1 MFKGNFLL
9 EILHI
14 LISFISLLEH
24 MSESADEEE
33 EGAKGAFEEGKG
45 GVFDFFF
52 GNIRESLTT
61 IGGGQNNNA
70 KMSSAKGTNDNNND
84 GSSLPRGSS
93 DDASNNNSSSNNNT
107 NNINAEKAFRRRGNA
122 ATMMTTFGGEG
133 SNSSKFGYEEELF
146 GTASSAGSPTKHFG
160 HPDGNTNT
168 NDNHYVPGSNSM
180 PSTPNGGGFANNNNN
195 RTNSVNQATVNLIN
209 GILGT
214 GALGLPYCFKLTGVF
229 LTAMLIIVS
238 ACSTMFTTQCL
249 LFSSAVTDAWS
260 YEEVA
265 FRTLGNRGKIL
276 VRICVVALLMGCSVA
291 YVNIVSDIFSGVAG
305 TIVPAG
311 AEPSRGETMVAVVCF
326 GFVPIGTMIRS
337 AKALSST
344 SAFGIFIAWM
354 FTLSVAVVYFF
365 KSSVYP
371 DLYAEHE
378 LAGNNAVQTWNS
390 EKIMIVLP
398 VLSFGFAASP
408 IMYPVV
414 QTLKDPTNNRVL
426 SVANKSIW
434 ISGIAYFIIGLMG
447 YLTFQ
452 DSASGDVLRNFGA
465 EKGSWGV
472 LMRTMKLL
480 YCVSMATCVPVV
492 FITLRET
499 LTPVVLR
506 VCQSPESQKEM
517 SRGQDIGLNAVLFGS
532 SLAMAFYIPNVEFVF
547 GLVGATSCSTLIF
560 TAPSLIFLS
569 ATSDSSGSYA
579 KASSKVSSFG
589 CITTLGLTT
598 SRQIARLFCAFGV
611 YLLVKSTEHTIRAVH
626 EEQTLVDLVSSLH
639 AAEAKA
645 SEAAVMY
652 EKVYEAADKF
662 QRVEKAESELSIA
675 QTESEKTMQ
684 IVKDAVASLEKLS
697 SKSDG
702 GSSSSDFKNMFF
714 GDSDDDAHGEVL
726 KKSIEEVSE
735 MSKSFGNVTI
745 GSLIEAEATLEEL
758 SDEISDEKNEIEK
771 EKNKEQERRD
781 KDAALIAEATG
792 TVVDFDSIKE
802 SSSKNSESGKDGEN
816 ETKQVEKEEKEV
828 EKLVA
833 DESETVKR
841 VFETQ
846 SALSV
851 LHDVATEVIGAMDV
865 SHAGVSSA
873 SARAQSRLHEV
884 QNVLNTTQM
893 TAEVISK
900 TLADLK
906 EAKETQSENVLKAVM
921 KAIENSGRNDEE
933 GKDLMEALAQVE
945 NEARELAERRK
956 EDEDEDKGSVPREE
970 TKQKKDTDSSDSA
983 GDGISDETVAKL
995 LDATKTAAEKMVVT
1009 EVEDIM
1015 KKTSKVKPEVVDR
1028 AAEIARQLRPKAV
1041 EESSEKPSI
1050 NSLFDISNQKDKT
1063 TSGGD
1068 ASQGGGGGEAGNEG
1082 ASLDAGNATTAAN
1095 ARALPDLTYEE
1106 RKKEWKIKPLLDSEF
1121 FERAGK
1127 SKANNNNNKEEA
1139 EELAA
1144 AVEASEEAKDDSD
1157 DDGDLNWDSS
1167 FSKRVRSSSSS
1178 GSSSSNDG
1186 DALFEKN
1193 F

>member
-1 MFKGNFLL
+1 MSDSEREGDVGN
-9 EILHI
+9 
-14 LISFISLLEH
+14 
-24 MSESADEEE
+24 
-33 EGAKGAFEEGKG
+33 GGGGGG

-52 GNIRESLTT
+52 GNIRENLISGSSSTSSSSSAKTT
-61 IGGGQNNNA
+61 SASSAGKMSDNNVVRSSEDNNNNNNA
-70 KMSSAKGTNDNNND
+70 S
-84 GSSLPRGSS
+84 
-93 DDASNNNSSSNNNT
+93 
-107 NNINAEKAFRRRGNA
+107 FRRRGNA
-122 ATMMTTFGGEG
+122 SGGFSPREGATTTTT
-133 SNSSKFGYEEELF
+133 SFGYEEELF
-146 GTASSAGSPTKHFG
+146 GMSSSSPTKSFEQQRA
-160 HPDGNTNT
+160 
-168 NDNHYVPGSNSM
+168 SSSSSSM
-180 PSTPNGGGFANNNNN
+180 PSTPSGSNN

-229 LTAMLIIVS
+229 LTTLLIVVS
-238 ACSTMFTTQCL
+238 ASATVFTTQFL
-249 LFSSAVTDAWS
+249 LFASAVTDAWS

-276 VRICVVALLMGCSVA
+276 VRVCVVALLMGCSVA

-326 GFVPIGTMIRS
+326 GFVPLGTMIRS

-408 IMYPVV
+408 IMYPVM
-414 QTLKDPTNNRVL
+414 QTLRDPTNNRVL
-426 SVANKSIW
+426 SVANKSIL
-434 ISGIAYFIIGLMG
+434 ISGIAYFTIGLMG
-447 YLTFQ
+447 YMTFQ

-506 VCQSPESQKEM
+506 VCRSPESQREM
-517 SRGQDIGLNAVLFGS
+517 SKGQDIGLNAVLFGS

-569 ATSDSSGSYA
+569 ATSDNVGSYA
-579 KASSKVSSFG
+579 KASSRVSSFG
-589 CITTLGLTT
+589 WITALGLTT
-598 SRQIARLFCAFGV
+598 CRQIARLFCAFGV

-639 AAEAKA
+639 AAETKA

-702 GSSSSDFKNMFF
+702 SSSSSDLKSIFF
-714 GDSDDDAHGEVL
+714 GSEDDAHGEVL

-758 SDEISDEKNEIEK
+758 SDEIGDEKSEAEK
-771 EKNKEQERRD
+771 EQNKEQEQRD

-792 TVVDFDSIKE
+792 TVVDFDSIKD
-802 SSSKNSESGKDGEN
+802 SKKSESKDGEN
-816 ETKQVEKEEKEV
+816 EMKELEKEEKEV

-851 LHDVATEVIGAMDV
+851 LHDVATEVISAMDV

-900 TLADLK
+900 TLSDLR

-945 NEARELAERRK
+945 NEARELAERKK
-956 EDEDEDKGSVPREE
+956 EDQDEEKGSGSGKE
-970 TKQKKDTDSSDSA
+970 KKDKDSSDAS

-1009 EVEDIM
+1009 EVEDIR

-1041 EESSEKPSI
+1041 EETSDKPSI
-1050 NSLFDISNQKDKT
+1050 NSLFDISNQKDKFA
-1063 TSGGD
+1063 SGGD
-1068 ASQGGGGGEAGNEG
+1068 VSQGGGGEAGKEG
-1082 ASLDAGNATTAAN
+1082 ASTHAGNTTAAK
-1095 ARALPDLTYEE
+1095 ASSDLTYEE
-1106 RKKEWKIKPLLDSEF
+1106 RKKEWKIKPLLDTEF

-1127 SKANNNNNKEEA
+1127 SKANDNKEEA

-1144 AVEASEEAKDDSD
+1144 AVEAREEEKDE
-1157 DDGDLNWDSS
+1157 LNWDSS
-1167 FSKRVRSSSSS
+1167 FSKIVRGASNGGGSTSE
-1178 GSSSSNDG
+1178 SSSSN
-1186 DALFEKN
+1186 EN

>member
-1 MFKGNFLL
+1 MSDSEREGDVGN
-9 EILHI
+9 
-14 LISFISLLEH
+14 
-24 MSESADEEE
+24 
-33 EGAKGAFEEGKG
+33 GGGGGG

-52 GNIRESLTT
+52 GNIQNLISDSSSSSSSAKTT
-61 IGGGQNNNA
+61 SSAGKMSDNNVVRSSEDNNNNNNNNNA
-70 KMSSAKGTNDNNND
+70 S
-84 GSSLPRGSS
+84 
-93 DDASNNNSSSNNNT
+93 
-107 NNINAEKAFRRRGNA
+107 FRRRGNA
-122 ATMMTTFGGEG
+122 SGGFSPREGATTTTT
-133 SNSSKFGYEEELF
+133 SFGYEEELF
-146 GTASSAGSPTKHFG
+146 GMSSSSPTKSFEQQQRA
-160 HPDGNTNT
+160 
-168 NDNHYVPGSNSM
+168 SASSSSM
-180 PSTPNGGGFANNNNN
+180 PSTPSGSNN

-229 LTAMLIIVS
+229 LTTLLIVVS
-238 ACSTMFTTQCL
+238 ASATVFTTQCL
-249 LFSSAVTDAWS
+249 LFASAVTDAWS

-276 VRICVVALLMGCSVA
+276 VRVCVVALLMGCSVA

-326 GFVPIGTMIRS
+326 GFVPLGTMIRS

-408 IMYPVV
+408 IMYPVM
-414 QTLKDPTNNRVL
+414 QTLRDPTNNRVL
-426 SVANKSIW
+426 SVANKSIL
-434 ISGIAYFIIGLMG
+434 ISGIAYFTIGLMG
-447 YLTFQ
+447 YMTFQ

-506 VCQSPESQKEM
+506 VCRSPESQREM
-517 SRGQDIGLNAVLFGS
+517 SKGQDIGLNAVLFGS

-569 ATSDSSGSYA
+569 ATSDNVGSYA
-579 KASSKVSSFG
+579 KASSRVSSFG
-589 CITTLGLTT
+589 WITALGLTT
-598 SRQIARLFCAFGV
+598 CRQIARLFCAFGV

-639 AAEAKA
+639 AAETKA

-702 GSSSSDFKNMFF
+702 SSSSSDLKSIFF
-714 GDSDDDAHGEVL
+714 GSEDDAHGEVL

-758 SDEISDEKNEIEK
+758 SDEIGDEKSEAEK
-771 EKNKEQERRD
+771 EQNKEQEQRD

-792 TVVDFDSIKE
+792 TVVDFDSIKD
-802 SSSKNSESGKDGEN
+802 SKKSESKDGEN
-816 ETKQVEKEEKEV
+816 EMKELEKEEKEV

-851 LHDVATEVIGAMDV
+851 LHDVATEVISAMDV

-900 TLADLK
+900 TLADLR

-945 NEARELAERRK
+945 NEARELAERKKADQDEGKGTGSGK
-956 EDEDEDKGSVPREE
+956 E
-970 TKQKKDTDSSDSA
+970 KKDKDSSDAS

-1041 EESSEKPSI
+1041 EETSDKPSI
-1050 NSLFDISNQKDKT
+1050 NSLFDISNQKDKSA
-1063 TSGGD
+1063 SGGEV
-1068 ASQGGGGGEAGNEG
+1068 SQGGGEAGKEG
-1082 ASLDAGNATTAAN
+1082 ASTHAGNTTAAK
-1095 ARALPDLTYEE
+1095 ASSDLTYEE
-1106 RKKEWKIKPLLDSEF
+1106 RKKEWKIKPLLDTEF

-1127 SKANNNNNKEEA
+1127 SKANDNKEEA

-1144 AVEASEEAKDDSD
+1144 AVEAREEEKDE
-1157 DDGDLNWDSS
+1157 LNWDSS
-1167 FSKRVRSSSSS
+1167 FSKIVRGASNGGGSTSE
-1178 GSSSSNDG
+1178 SSSSN
-1186 DALFEKN
+1186 EN

>member
-1 MFKGNFLL
+1 MSDSEREGDVGN
-9 EILHI
+9 
-14 LISFISLLEH
+14 
-24 MSESADEEE
+24 
-33 EGAKGAFEEGKG
+33 GGGGGG

-52 GNIRESLTT
+52 GNIRENLISGSSSTSSSSSAKTT
-61 IGGGQNNNA
+61 SASSAGKMSDNNVVRSSEDNNNNNNA
-70 KMSSAKGTNDNNND
+70 S
-84 GSSLPRGSS
+84 
-93 DDASNNNSSSNNNT
+93 
-107 NNINAEKAFRRRGNA
+107 FRRRGNA
-122 ATMMTTFGGEG
+122 SGGFSPREGATTT
-133 SNSSKFGYEEELF
+133 SFGYEEELF
-146 GTASSAGSPTKHFG
+146 GMSSSSPTKSFEQQRA
-160 HPDGNTNT
+160 
-168 NDNHYVPGSNSM
+168 SSSSSSM
-180 PSTPNGGGFANNNNN
+180 PSTPSGSNN

-229 LTAMLIIVS
+229 LTTLLIVVS
-238 ACSTMFTTQCL
+238 ASATVLTTQFL
-249 LFSSAVTDAWS
+249 LFASAVTDAWS

-276 VRICVVALLMGCSVA
+276 VRVCVVALLMGCSVA

-326 GFVPIGTMIRS
+326 GFVPLGTMIRS

-408 IMYPVV
+408 IMYPVM
-414 QTLKDPTNNRVL
+414 QTLRDPTNNRVL
-426 SVANKSIW
+426 SVANKSIL
-434 ISGIAYFIIGLMG
+434 ISGIAYFTIGLMG
-447 YLTFQ
+447 YMTFQ

-506 VCQSPESQKEM
+506 VCRSPESQREM
-517 SRGQDIGLNAVLFGS
+517 SKGQDIGLNAVLFGS

-569 ATSDSSGSYA
+569 ATSDNVGSYA
-579 KASSKVSSFG
+579 KASSRVSSFG
-589 CITTLGLTT
+589 WITALGLTT
-598 SRQIARLFCAFGV
+598 CRQIARLFCAFGV

-639 AAEAKA
+639 AAETKA

-702 GSSSSDFKNMFF
+702 SSSSSDLKSIFF
-714 GDSDDDAHGEVL
+714 GSEDDAHGEVL

-758 SDEISDEKNEIEK
+758 SDEIGDEKSEAEK
-771 EKNKEQERRD
+771 EQNKEQEQRD

-792 TVVDFDSIKE
+792 TVVDFDSIKD
-802 SSSKNSESGKDGEN
+802 SKKSESKDGEN
-816 ETKQVEKEEKEV
+816 EMKELEKEEKEV

-851 LHDVATEVIGAMDV
+851 LHDVATEVISAMDV

-900 TLADLK
+900 TLSDLR

-945 NEARELAERRK
+945 NEARELAERKK
-956 EDEDEDKGSVPREE
+956 EDQDEEKGSGSGKE
-970 TKQKKDTDSSDSA
+970 KKDKDSSDAS

-1041 EESSEKPSI
+1041 EETSDKPSI
-1050 NSLFDISNQKDKT
+1050 NSLFDISNQKDKFA
-1063 TSGGD
+1063 SGGD
-1068 ASQGGGGGEAGNEG
+1068 VSQGGGGEAGKEG
-1082 ASLDAGNATTAAN
+1082 ASTHAGNTTAAK
-1095 ARALPDLTYEE
+1095 ASSDLTYEE
-1106 RKKEWKIKPLLDSEF
+1106 RKKEWKIKPLLDTEF

-1127 SKANNNNNKEEA
+1127 SKANDNKEEA

-1144 AVEASEEAKDDSD
+1144 AVEAREEEKDDD
-1157 DDGDLNWDSS
+1157 ELNWDSS
-1167 FSKRVRSSSSS
+1167 FSKRVRGASNGGGSTSE
-1178 GSSSSNDG
+1178 SSSSNS
-1186 DALFEKN
+1186 LEKN

>member
-1 MFKGNFLL
+1 
-9 EILHI
+9 
-14 LISFISLLEH
+14 
-24 MSESADEEE
+24 MSDSER
-33 EGAKGAFEEGKG
+33 EGDVGDGGGG
-45 GVFDFFF
+45 GVFEFFF
-52 GNIRESLTT
+52 GNIRENLISDSSSSSSSAKTT
-61 IGGGQNNNA
+61 SSAGKMSDNNVVRSSEDNNNNNNNA
-70 KMSSAKGTNDNNND
+70 S
-84 GSSLPRGSS
+84 
-93 DDASNNNSSSNNNT
+93 
-107 NNINAEKAFRRRGNA
+107 FRRRGNA
-122 ATMMTTFGGEG
+122 SGGFSPREGATTTTT
-133 SNSSKFGYEEELF
+133 SFGYEEELF
-146 GTASSAGSPTKHFG
+146 GMSSSSPTKSFEQQQRA
-160 HPDGNTNT
+160 
-168 NDNHYVPGSNSM
+168 SASSSSM
-180 PSTPNGGGFANNNNN
+180 PSTPSGSNN

-229 LTAMLIIVS
+229 LTTLLIVVS
-238 ACSTMFTTQCL
+238 ASATVFTTQCL
-249 LFSSAVTDAWS
+249 LFASAVTDAWS

-276 VRICVVALLMGCSVA
+276 VRVCVVALLMGCSVA

-326 GFVPIGTMIRS
+326 GFVPLGTMIRS

-378 LAGNNAVQTWNS
+378 LAGNNAVQTWNN

-408 IMYPVV
+408 IMYPVM
-414 QTLKDPTNNRVL
+414 QTLRDPTNNRVL
-426 SVANKSIW
+426 SVANKSIL
-434 ISGIAYFIIGLMG
+434 ISGIAYFTIGLMG
-447 YLTFQ
+447 YMTFQ

-506 VCQSPESQKEM
+506 VCRSPESQREM
-517 SRGQDIGLNAVLFGS
+517 SKGQDIGLNAVLFGS

-569 ATSDSSGSYA
+569 ATSDNVGSYA
-579 KASSKVSSFG
+579 KASSRVSSFG
-589 CITTLGLTT
+589 WITALGLTT
-598 SRQIARLFCAFGV
+598 CRQIARLFCAFGV

-639 AAEAKA
+639 AAETKA

-662 QRVEKAESELSIA
+662 QRVEKAETELSIA

-702 GSSSSDFKNMFF
+702 SSSSSDLKSIFF
-714 GDSDDDAHGEVL
+714 GSEDDAHGEVL

-758 SDEISDEKNEIEK
+758 SDEIGDEKSEAEK
-771 EKNKEQERRD
+771 EQNKEQEQRD

-792 TVVDFDSIKE
+792 TVVDFDSIKD
-802 SSSKNSESGKDGEN
+802 SKKSESKDGEN
-816 ETKQVEKEEKEV
+816 EMKELEKEEKEV

-851 LHDVATEVIGAMDV
+851 LHDVATEVISAMDV

-900 TLADLK
+900 TLADLR

-945 NEARELAERRK
+945 NEARELAERKKADQDEGKGTGSGK
-956 EDEDEDKGSVPREE
+956 E
-970 TKQKKDTDSSDSA
+970 KKDKDSSDAS

-1009 EVEDIM
+1009 EVEDIR

-1041 EESSEKPSI
+1041 EETSDKPSI
-1050 NSLFDISNQKDKT
+1050 NSLFDISNQKDKSA
-1063 TSGGD
+1063 SGGEV
-1068 ASQGGGGGEAGNEG
+1068 SQGGGEAGKEG
-1082 ASLDAGNATTAAN
+1082 ASTHAGNTTAAK
-1095 ARALPDLTYEE
+1095 ASSDLTYEE
-1106 RKKEWKIKPLLDSEF
+1106 RKKEWKIKPLLDTEF

-1127 SKANNNNNKEEA
+1127 SKANDNKEEA

-1144 AVEASEEAKDDSD
+1144 AVEAREEEKDE
-1157 DDGDLNWDSS
+1157 LNWDSS
-1167 FSKRVRSSSSS
+1167 FSKIVRGASNGGGSTSE
-1178 GSSSSNDG
+1178 SSSSN
-1186 DALFEKN
+1186 EN

>member
-1 MFKGNFLL
+1 
-9 EILHI
+9 
-14 LISFISLLEH
+14 
-24 MSESADEEE
+24 MSESEDEEE

-52 GNIRESLTT
+52 GNIRESLIM

-70 KMSSAKGTNDNNND
+70 KMMSAKGTNDNND

-93 DDASNNNSSSNNNT
+93 DDASNNSSSSNNTT
-107 NNINAEKAFRRRGNA
+107 NNNAAAAFRRRGNA

-146 GTASSAGSPTKHFG
+146 GTASGGSPTKQFG

-168 NDNHYVPGSNSM
+168 NDNHYNASSGSISM

-229 LTAMLIIVS
+229 LTTMLIVVS

-589 CITTLGLTT
+589 WITTLGLTT

-702 GSSSSDFKNMFF
+702 GSSSSGFKNMFF
-714 GDSDDDAHGEVL
+714 GDSDDDAQGEVL

-792 TVVDFDSIKE
+792 TVVDFESIKE
-802 SSSKNSESGKDGEN
+802 SSSKNSESGKDG
-816 ETKQVEKEEKEV
+816 EKEEKEV

-970 TKQKKDTDSSDSA
+970 TKQKKDTYSSDST

-1068 ASQGGGGGEAGNEG
+1068 ASQGGGGGEAGNEA
-1082 ASLDAGNATTAAN
+1082 ASLDAGNATTAAH

-1127 SKANNNNNKEEA
+1127 SKANNNNKEEA

-1144 AVEASEEAKDDSD
+1144 AVEASEEAKDDD

-1178 GSSSSNDG
+1178 GSSSSNEG

>member
-1 MFKGNFLL
+1 MSDSEREGDVGN
-9 EILHI
+9 
-14 LISFISLLEH
+14 
-24 MSESADEEE
+24 
-33 EGAKGAFEEGKG
+33 GGGGGG

-52 GNIRESLTT
+52 GNIRENLISGSSSTSSSSSAKTT
-61 IGGGQNNNA
+61 SASSAGKMSDNNVVRSSEDNNNNNNA
-70 KMSSAKGTNDNNND
+70 S
-84 GSSLPRGSS
+84 
-93 DDASNNNSSSNNNT
+93 
-107 NNINAEKAFRRRGNA
+107 FRRRGNA
-122 ATMMTTFGGEG
+122 SGGFSPREGATTTTT
-133 SNSSKFGYEEELF
+133 SFGYEEELF
-146 GTASSAGSPTKHFG
+146 GMSSSSPTKSFEQQQRA
-160 HPDGNTNT
+160 
-168 NDNHYVPGSNSM
+168 SASSSSM
-180 PSTPNGGGFANNNNN
+180 PSTPSGSNN

-229 LTAMLIIVS
+229 LTTLLIVVS
-238 ACSTMFTTQCL
+238 ASATVFTTQFL
-249 LFSSAVTDAWS
+249 LFASAVTDAWS

-276 VRICVVALLMGCSVA
+276 VRVCVVALLMGCSVA

-326 GFVPIGTMIRS
+326 GFVPLGTMIRS

-408 IMYPVV
+408 IMYPVM
-414 QTLKDPTNNRVL
+414 QTLRDPTNNRVL
-426 SVANKSIW
+426 SVANKSIL
-434 ISGIAYFIIGLMG
+434 ISGIAYFTIGLMG
-447 YLTFQ
+447 YMTFQ

-506 VCQSPESQKEM
+506 VCRSPESQREM
-517 SRGQDIGLNAVLFGS
+517 SKGQDIGLNAVLFGS

-569 ATSDSSGSYA
+569 ATSDNVGSYA
-579 KASSKVSSFG
+579 KASSRVSSFG
-589 CITTLGLTT
+589 WITALGLTT
-598 SRQIARLFCAFGV
+598 CRQIARLFCAFGV

-639 AAEAKA
+639 AAETKA

-702 GSSSSDFKNMFF
+702 SSSSSDLKSIFF
-714 GDSDDDAHGEVL
+714 GSEDDAHGEVL

-758 SDEISDEKNEIEK
+758 SDEIGDEKSEAEK
-771 EKNKEQERRD
+771 EQNKEQEQRD

-792 TVVDFDSIKE
+792 TVVDFDSIKD
-802 SSSKNSESGKDGEN
+802 SKKSESKDGEN
-816 ETKQVEKEEKEV
+816 EMKELEKEEKEV

-851 LHDVATEVIGAMDV
+851 LHDVATEVISAMDV

-900 TLADLK
+900 TLSDLR

-945 NEARELAERRK
+945 NEARELAERKK
-956 EDEDEDKGSVPREE
+956 EDQDEEKGSGSGKE
-970 TKQKKDTDSSDSA
+970 KKDKDSSDAS

-1009 EVEDIM
+1009 EVEDIR

-1041 EESSEKPSI
+1041 EETSDKPSI
-1050 NSLFDISNQKDKT
+1050 NSLFDISNQKDKFA
-1063 TSGGD
+1063 SGGD
-1068 ASQGGGGGEAGNEG
+1068 VSQGGGGEAGKEG
-1082 ASLDAGNATTAAN
+1082 ASTHAGNTTAAK
-1095 ARALPDLTYEE
+1095 ASSDLTYEE
-1106 RKKEWKIKPLLDSEF
+1106 RKKEWKIKPLLDTEF

-1127 SKANNNNNKEEA
+1127 SKANDNKEEA

-1144 AVEASEEAKDDSD
+1144 AVEAREEEKDE
-1157 DDGDLNWDSS
+1157 LNWDSS
-1167 FSKRVRSSSSS
+1167 FSKIVRGASNGGGSTSE
-1178 GSSSSNDG
+1178 SSSSN
-1186 DALFEKN
+1186 EN

>member
-1 MFKGNFLL
+1 
-9 EILHI
+9 
-14 LISFISLLEH
+14 
-24 MSESADEEE
+24 MSESALDEEE
-33 EGAKGAFEEGKG
+33 EGAKVDFEEGKG
-45 GVFDFFF
+45 GAFDFFF
-52 GNIRESLTT
+52 GNIRESVTT
-61 IGGGQNNNA
+61 RGGGGQNNNA
-70 KMSSAKGTNDNNND
+70 KMMSAKGTNDNND

-93 DDASNNNSSSNNNT
+93 DDASNNISSSNNTT
-107 NNINAEKAFRRRGNA
+107 NNNAAAAFRRRGNA

-146 GTASSAGSPTKHFG
+146 GTASGGSPTKQFG

-168 NDNHYVPGSNSM
+168 NDKHYNASSGSISM

-229 LTAMLIIVS
+229 LTTMLIVVS

-589 CITTLGLTT
+589 WITTLGLTT

-702 GSSSSDFKNMFF
+702 GSSSSDFKNIFL

-792 TVVDFDSIKE
+792 TVVDFESIKE

-846 SALSV
+846 SASSV

-956 EDEDEDKGSVPREE
+956 EEEDEDKGSVPREE

-1127 SKANNNNNKEEA
+1127 SKANNNKEEEA

-1178 GSSSSNDG
+1178 GSSSSNEG